1 MTSGN
6 VQVSQDGP
14 VAVLTLTRPKKLNA
28 VDSAALTELHRALA
42 DADADPA
49 IRVVVLTGSGERA
62 FCAGADI
69 HEMAQSTPASYRDGL
84 GTLFVRIV
92 ERMRGM
98 GKPVIAAVNGYAF
111 GGGMVLALGADLL
124 VAADTAEFGVQEI
137 NVGMIGGASLLVR
150 LLGHHRAAELTML
163 GEAIP
168 AAEAARL
175 GLVNRVV
182 PAADLMPEARRLA
195 HALAEKPATALRLLK
210 QALRIGA
217 GMELGAGLAYER
229 DLNML
234 CFALPE
240 RVAAMQRFLG
250 GRPET
255 TGGQS

>member
-49 IRVVVLTGSGERA
+49 VRVVVLTGSGERA

-69 HEMAQSTPASYRDGL
+69 HEMAQSSPASYRDGL

-111 GGGMVLALGADLL
+111 WG
-124 VAADTAEFGVQEI
+124 
-137 NVGMIGGASLLVR
+137 
-150 LLGHHRAAELTML
+150 
-163 GEAIP
+163 
-168 AAEAARL
+168 
-175 GLVNRVV
+175 
-182 PAADLMPEARRLA
+182 
-195 HALAEKPATALRLLK
+195 
-210 QALRIGA
+210 
-217 GMELGAGLAYER
+217 
-229 DLNML
+229 
-234 CFALPE
+234 
-240 RVAAMQRFLG
+240 
-250 GRPET
+250 T
-255 TGGQS
+255 TGRRSSPCWARPSPRPRRRAWAS

>member
-1 MTSGN
+1 MTPGS
-6 VQVSQDGP
+6 VQVSRDGP

-28 VDSAALTELHRALA
+28 VDAAMLAELDRALI

-49 IRVVVLTGSGERA
+49 VRVVVVTGEGERA

-69 HEMAQSTPASYRDGL
+69 HEMAQSTPASYRNGL

-98 GKPVIAAVNGYAF
+98 RKPVIAAVNGYAF

-124 VAADTAEFGVQEI
+124 VAADTAKFGVQEI

-150 LLGHHRAAELTML
+150 LLGHHWAAELTML
-163 GEAIP
+163 GEPIP

-175 GLVNRVV
+175 GFVNRVV
-182 PAADLMPEARRLA
+182 PTADLMPEAKRLA
-195 HALAEKPATALRLLK
+195 RALAEKPATALRLLK
-210 QALRIGA
+210 QALRIGP
-217 GMELGAGLAYER
+217 GMDVGAGLAYER

-234 CFALPE
+234 CFTLPE
-240 RVAAMQRFLG
+240 RLAAMERFLT
-250 GRPET
+250 RRLET
-255 TGGQS
+255 AGGQS